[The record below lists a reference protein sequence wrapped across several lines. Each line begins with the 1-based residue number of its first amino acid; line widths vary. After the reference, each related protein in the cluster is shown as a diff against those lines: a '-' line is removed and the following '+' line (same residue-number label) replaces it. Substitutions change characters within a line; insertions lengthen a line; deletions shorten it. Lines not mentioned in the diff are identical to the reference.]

1 MIAQNLPTVG
11 RVEHLSN
18 LVVLVHISIQN
29 IQFVIGQTK
38 QIVYQLPLPT
48 IKSLPKYQFLPN
60 QVSTSYAKKVQI
72 TFFFW
77 LPYYRCGILKS
88 KKQDLCPKINI
99 LKGNHCILKIRR
111 APLRQKLVMILENK
125 EVRKLK

>member
-38 QIVYQLPLPT
+38 QIVYRPPLPT
-48 IKSLPKYQFLPN
+48 MKSLPKYQFLPN
-60 QVSTSYAKKVQI
+60 QVSTSFAKKGVNNIFLIKYLQKADNL
-72 TFFFW
+72 FQ
-77 LPYYRCGILKS
+77 
-88 KKQDLCPKINI
+88 KKQN
-99 LKGNHCILKIRR
+99 LK
-111 APLRQKLVMILENK
+111 
-125 EVRKLK
+125 